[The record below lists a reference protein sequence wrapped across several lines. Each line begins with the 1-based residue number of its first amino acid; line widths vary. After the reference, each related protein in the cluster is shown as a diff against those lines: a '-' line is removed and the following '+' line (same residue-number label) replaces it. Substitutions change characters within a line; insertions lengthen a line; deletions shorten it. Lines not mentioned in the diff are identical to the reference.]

1 MHWTGRLGLTG
12 LAVAVLGAAAGWG
25 LSAPTELPPPTLAA
39 LSAHPADPVAGER
52 VFWGAGCA
60 GCHAAPGLTMQSP
73 VEDRLVLSG
82 GRRLVSDFGTF
93 VAPNVSPHP
102 TAGIGGWTLAQF
114 ATATLA
120 GVSPDGGHYY
130 PAFPYTTYARM
141 TPQDVAD
148 LWAFWQ
154 GLPPD
159 ATPSAPHELR
169 FPFTLRRGVG
179 LWKRLN
185 ATPDFVTPEPDDPV
199 IARGRYLVEALA
211 HCGECHTPRDA
222 TGGLDTARWLQ
233 GAPNPSGQG
242 RIPAIPA
249 AEWSA
254 EDIEAYL
261 FSGFTPAFDV
271 VGGSMADVVAHMARL
286 PAQDRNAIAAYLV
299 ALRASPNR

>member
-1 MHWTGRLGLTG
+1 MRWPGRLGLTG

-25 LSAPTELPPPTLAA
+25 LSAPTALPPATLAA

-52 VFWGAGCA
+52 VFWAAGCA

-73 VEDRLVLSG
+73 VEDRLLLSG
-82 GRRLVSDFGTF
+82 GRQLVSDFGTF

-169 FPFTLRRGVG
+169 FPFTLSRGVG

-185 ATPDFVTPEPDDPV
+185 ATPGFITPEPDDPV

-249 AEWSA
+249 ADWSA

-286 PAQDRNAIAAYLV
+286 PAEDRSAIAAYLV